1 LATDHPLVET
11 LRRNIREVSGVEP
24 RLGAVVP
31 QSYASSDAAHLS
43 AAGIPACLFG
53 PTGGYDEGRAD
64 RWTSV
69 SQIVTC
75 ARVLGGMIAD
85 VCA

>member
-1 LATDHPLVET
+1 VRD
-11 LRRNIREVSGVEP
+11 NIRVVSGAEP
-24 RLGAVVP
+24 KLGAVVP
-31 QSYASSDAAHLS
+31 YSYASSDAAHLH
-43 AAGIPACLFG
+43 AASIPACLFG

-64 RWTSV
+64 RWTSA

-75 ARVLGGMIAD
+75 ARVLAATIAD